1 MFCLFGSILL
11 FLLSLWSFHVFFIFE
26 IFCHCN
32 VSCDSGSFNIN
43 YYDLGLVEEHSHE
56 QESKTFTRDNNIY
69 HGLANSLP
77 MSMSN
82 ANQKY
87 PISTIWIRMTL
98 SKPHNAHNSHKQH
111 LQISPTYSKPLLLQ
125 TQTHNSKVPIHPKTL
140 WYSQNK

>member
-1 MFCLFGSILL
+1 MFSL
-11 FLLSLWSFHVFFIFE
+11 FLKFFVIVMCRVIVE
-26 IFCHCN
+26 ALTSIIMIW
-32 VSCDSGSFNIN
+32 DSWKNIHMN
-43 YYDLGLVEEHSHE
+43 KKVKH
-56 QESKTFTRDNNIY
+56 FTRDNNIY

-111 LQISPTYSKPLLLQ
+111 LQISPTYSKPLFLQ

-140 WYSQNK
+140 